1 MNAHSNGL
9 RICVIGG
16 TGFVG
21 TELIARLAAA
31 GHFIRVPARVRS
43 RGVHLLVLPTVELVV
58 ANVHEP
64 RVLSQLLN
72 GMDVVVN
79 LVGILNEPGFGGAG
93 FRKAHTELT
102 TKIIEAAKRCRV
114 RRLLHMSALGANAQ
128 RGPSHYL
135 RTKGEAEQ
143 HIQRAGTALD
153 ATIFRPSLIFGPD
166 DSLTNR
172 FASLL
177 RLGHGFMPLARAQ
190 ARFAPVYVEDVV
202 EAFVRALPHRW
213 TYGETYELCGPQV
226 MTLAEIVRFTA
237 RVARYRCHILPI
249 PDFVARVQAAVMG
262 LLPGKPFSLDNYKSL
277 TVDNLCHENGF
288 EKLGIQPRH
297 MEAIVPLYLGP
308 AADRFSRYRSIHS
321 R

>member
-1 MNAHSNGL
+1 VNAYSNGL

-21 TELIARLAAA
+21 TELVARLAAA
-31 GHFIRVPARVRS
+31 GHFVRAPTRVRS
-43 RGVHLLVLPTVELVV
+43 HGRHLLVLPTVELVV
-58 ANVHEP
+58 ANIHEP
-64 RVLSQLLN
+64 RILSQLLN

-79 LVGILNEPGFGGAG
+79 LVGILNEPGFGGGG

-102 TKIIEAAKRCRV
+102 VKIIEAAKRCRV

-128 RGPSHYL
+128 HGPSHYL

-153 ATIFRPSLIFGPD
+153 ATVFRPSVIFGPD

-202 EAFVRALPHRW
+202 EAFVRALPSRD
-213 TYGETYELCGPQV
+213 TFGEAYELCGPQIL
-226 MTLAEIVRFTA
+226 TLEQIVRFTA
-237 RVARYRCHILPI
+237 RVARLRCHILPI
-249 PDFVARVQAAVMG
+249 PNFVARLQGIAMG

-277 TVDNLCHENGF
+277 TVDNVCRENGF

-297 MEAIVPLYLGP
+297 LEAIVPQYLGP
-308 AADRFSRYRSIHS
+308 EADRFTRYRSIRS